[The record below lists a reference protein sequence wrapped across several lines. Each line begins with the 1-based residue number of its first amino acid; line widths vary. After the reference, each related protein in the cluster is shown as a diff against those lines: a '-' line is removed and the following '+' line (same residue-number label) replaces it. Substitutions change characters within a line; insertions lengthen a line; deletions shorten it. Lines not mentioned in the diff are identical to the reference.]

1 MVGMADSSTDTGSM
15 FIILFI
21 LVLLFSLV
29 SVGVINRNA
38 TTISI
43 DAYAKKSGKP
53 GESGGGG
60 SGHITRDHA
69 GGSDKSGSDKSGS
82 SNDVRTASDSIDKG
96 GGSGDRGSDS
106 KSSNNLNNEG
116 NSGSKNSD
124 QSTNDGSNAGTD
136 ADLRPVE
143 PSKTCEQAS
152 TCTHPQDSSNRDP
165 SPNTKDKTP
174 FVLSLPFP

>member
-1 MVGMADSSTDTGSM
+1 MADSSTETGSL

-21 LVLLFSLV
+21 LALLFSLV
-29 SVGVINRNA
+29 SAGVINRN
-38 TTISI
+38 TNTISI

-53 GESGGGG
+53 GEGGG
-60 SGHITRDHA
+60 SGDITRDHA
-69 GGSDKSGSDKSGS
+69 DGNDKGGS

-106 KSSNNLNNEG
+106 KSSDNLNNEG

-124 QSTNDGSNAGTD
+124 QSTNDGSKAGTD
-136 ADLRPVE
+136 EDLRPVE

-152 TCTHPQDSSNRDP
+152 TCTHQQESSNRDP
-165 SPNTKDKTP
+165 SPSTKDKTP

>member
-1 MVGMADSSTDTGSM
+1 MADSSTETGSM

-21 LVLLFSLV
+21 LALLFSLV
-29 SVGVINRNA
+29 SAGVINLN
-38 TTISI
+38 TNTISI

-60 SGHITRDHA
+60 SGDITRDHA
-69 GGSDKSGSDKSGS
+69 DGNDKGGNDKGGS

-106 KSSNNLNNEG
+106 KSSDNLNNEG

-124 QSTNDGSNAGTD
+124 QSTNDGSKAGTD
-136 ADLRPVE
+136 EDLRPVE

-152 TCTHPQDSSNRDP
+152 TCTHQQESSNRDP
-165 SPNTKDKTP
+165 SPSTKDKTP